1 MVVKYES
8 NAKEVEAGLTKA
20 AEAGM
25 EAALLMIEASAKAG
39 ARVKSGGMRDK
50 LGRQKKRS
58 GDTLSGKVGSPDEHA
73 IYNELGTGEFAE
85 NGAGRKGGW
94 SYMAPNGQWYF
105 TRGMTAQPFL
115 RPAFRSN
122 RKNIEDVI
130 GKEYTTTFKKG

>member
-1 MVVKYES
+1 MVKYES

-58 GDTLSGKVGSPDEHA
+58 VS
-73 IYNELGTGEFAE
+73 
-85 NGAGRKGGW
+85 
-94 SYMAPNGQWYF
+94 
-105 TRGMTAQPFL
+105 
-115 RPAFRSN
+115 
-122 RKNIEDVI
+122 
-130 GKEYTTTFKKG
+130 